1 MRMRAGFWSWLR
13 GEWVALAG
21 LALLVVFGIGL
32 TREVARRQALDTE
45 LRSLQADVGTLAA
58 RRDEL
63 QSLIAEF
70 QRAETQEQE
79 ARLKLNLAK
88 PGERSLIVERTPSNA
103 TSTEESTPAL
113 SRSIPTRWWQYF
125 FGSV

>member
-1 MRMRAGFWSWLR
+1 MRTRAGFWSWLR

-21 LALLVVFGIGL
+21 LALLVVFGVGL
-32 TREVARRQALDTE
+32 TREVARRRALDAE
-45 LRSLQADVGTLAA
+45 LHSLRSDVGTLTA

-63 QSLIAEF
+63 QRLIGEF

-88 PGERSLIVERTPSNA
+88 PGERSLIVERAPADDASAAESPATPSP
-103 TSTEESTPAL
+103 SM
-113 SRSIPTRWWQYF
+113 PTRWWQYF
-125 FGSV
+125 FGSA